1 MRYQYTLATSLYLNS
16 IRETGHTK
24 DKIKKHYRV
33 WQADIAGDLSVGTA
47 NFSELSI
54 HSYDDRRQT
63 DPNHNKNRA
72 FKKARVWKSVTS
84 SMLETHPKLRVQSD
98 REPKLATAQL
108 SKLAGLE
115 MDAFTKVIT
124 KPKIT
129 KSI

>member
-16 IRETGHTK
+16 THETGHTK
-24 DKIKKHYRV
+24 DKIKKHYRA
-33 WQADIAGDLSVGTA
+33 WEAGIAGDLSAGTA
-47 NFSELSI
+47 NFSLLSI
-54 HSYDDRRQT
+54 YSYDDRRQT

-72 FKKARVWKSVTS
+72 FKKAKVWKCVTS
-84 SMLETHPKLRVQSD
+84 FMLETHPKLRVQSG
-98 REPKLATAQL
+98 REPELATAQL
-108 SKLAGLE
+108 SKLAGFE